1 MVPTSRNPD
10 GMQPENELPDRCGA
24 VRLRSSSSCGIPP
37 LSLLSRSHRSVR
49 LSMSPNSTGM
59 LPVRSLFLV
68 SRRDRVRHRV
78 VVHVEGRHSAH
89 RVSHRSEGAD
99 LERVRVRPEP
109 RRQRA
114 ARCRGSRLRGGPQAR
129 PRVVSCPDVLFP
141 VGEPLTFPVSL
152 STNGWHVTD
161 VELSARVIEGDTDVS
176 VGQHAFAVVGDRCQL
191 APPKTVA
198 IASRSP
204 WWASETNFTPPRP
217 LADSERR
224 KASQNAPSSL
234 VPTSMPMISRL
245 PSLLTAVATTTLTLT
260 ILPASLRP

>member
-1 MVPTSRNPD
+1 MQSRQIEVFKLLWYPAAQTVVA
-10 GMQPENELPDRCGA
+10 QP
-24 VRLRSSSSCGIPP
+24 
-37 LSLLSRSHRSVR
+37 RSVR

-68 SRRDRVRHRV
+68 PRRDRVRHRV

-152 STNGWHVTD
+152 STNGWPVTD

-176 VGQHAFAVVGDRCQL
+176 VGQHAFAVVGESPTTTSMTVTL
-191 APPKTVA
+191 NPNPPKDTDG
-198 IASRSP
+198 RR
-204 WWASETNFTPPRP
+204 E
-217 LADSERR
+217 DSGRGWVRELQGRW
-224 KASQNAPSSL
+224 PGVL
-234 VPTSMPMISRL
+234 G
-245 PSLLTAVATTTLTLT
+245 
-260 ILPASLRP
+260 